1 MSAYAGP
8 PQVDFT
14 PDQSAMESWLKFW
27 FQHCTHGYLELCWG
41 DPQDDGKPK
50 NAMHFRLGEEAAMA
64 RQAAELNAIPG
75 CNAYFGTATVSNDRD
90 HRSGDRHFVQSP
102 GIWNDADRAED
113 IEAAGKVEPILRPSA
128 VIITGR
134 HPHLRRQTYHRFSTP
149 LRDADEVRSL
159 NRRVFALYGG
169 DASVTNPVRVMRLP
183 GSIAWPY
190 KQGRIPELTSWA
202 PAADSTCLSYAF
214 ERVALVL
221 PPEPTPAPSAPL
233 DPAIEDQRVAALV
246 EGISPQTW
254 HDSVRNIVWD
264 MVQAGLPDHFIHLID
279 PRITLDGFAEDETF
293 RQVQEFID
301 GARRK
306 SGIRTSA
313 DAAARLRRL
322 EALEAFGAVPL
333 PEGTDPAPPGAPFA
347 QGTPVSA
354 FRPALEFDDAFDL
367 YGHPPRFLVHGFL
380 QVNATA
386 MITGLPGV
394 GKSPL
399 MQYLAACLSYGFD
412 FNGMACE
419 EAATYY
425 WGAES
430 VNQTVRNI
438 ARFAQ
443 ALFAAEGEQ
452 HDIHE
457 IKRLLRGR
465 VRVQGQGGL
474 MIDEQAAAIAADV
487 DKLHA
492 DSGKP
497 VMLVIDTLRSV
508 AKGGVTSDEDMARVQ
523 QALLTIREG
532 RDWLTVPV
540 LHHAPKSD
548 PEGTSGSNRLDG
560 LAEIIIS
567 VVPAMKRKPGGTDED
582 DDGSGLVMA
591 KRLMLTRQPD
601 AEGFKHAWMR
611 VITRRNKDWQPASPI
626 SALLSVRD
634 DEARLAFGRDAEGA
648 AALMDVPLAPVD
660 PEPEDTTG
668 FAAPARGQSTDPAGL
683 AAAVRS
689 VLSYVEGPVT
699 PTDLTRMLADTPFLA
714 GADAQV
720 ARKRMQRALE
730 QLRTEGAAVSTGVAR
745 ATRWRLA

>member
-1 MSAYAGP
+1 
-8 PQVDFT
+8 
-14 PDQSAMESWLKFW
+14 MESWLRFW
-27 FQHCTHGYLELCWG
+27 FQHCTHGHLELCWG

-64 RQAAELNAIPG
+64 AQAAALNAIPG
-75 CNAYFGTATVSNDRD
+75 CNVYFGTATVSNDRD
-90 HRSGDRHFVQSP
+90 HRSGDKHFVQSP
-102 GIWNDADRAED
+102 GIWGDADRAED
-113 IEAAGKVEPILRPSA
+113 IEAAGKVESILRPSA

-134 HPHLRRQTYHRFSTP
+134 HPHLRRQTYHRFSSP

-169 DASVTNPVRVMRLP
+169 DSSVTNPVRVMRLP

-190 KQGRIPELTSWA
+190 KSGRIPEMTSWT

-214 ERVALVL
+214 ERVALTL
-221 PPEPTPAPSAPL
+221 PPEPAPEPSAQQDSGPDESIADL
-233 DPAIEDQRVAALV
+233 IAGLV
-246 EGISPQTW
+246 PGNW
-254 HDSVRNIVWD
+254 HDTMIRIVAKKVKRGEAD
-264 MVQAGLPDHFIHLID
+264 AEIHLID
-279 PRITLDGFAEDETF
+279 ERLTLFGHTLDDTWHDVQVAIDTF
-293 RQVQEFID
+293 RRKTGLLTPHDAYALKRQEE
-301 GARRK
+301 
-306 SGIRTSA
+306 
-313 DAAARLRRL
+313 AAS
-322 EALEAFGAVPL
+322 AFGAVPL
-333 PEGTDPAPPGAPFA
+333 PEGAAGPAPPGAPFA
-347 QGTPVSA
+347 QGAVLSA

-367 YGHPPRFLVHGFL
+367 YGRPPRFLVHGFL

-399 MQYLAACLSYGFD
+399 VQYLAACLSYGFD

-567 VVPAMKRKPGGTDED
+567 VVPAMKRKPGAADED
-582 DDGSGLVMA
+582 DDGSGLVTA

-601 AEGFKHAWMR
+601 AEGYKHAWMR
-611 VITRRNKDWQPASPI
+611 VVTRRNKDWQPASPI

-634 DEARLAFGRDAEGA
+634 DEARLAFGRDAEGV
-648 AALMDVPLAPVD
+648 AALMDVPLTPVD

-668 FAAPARGQSTDPAGL
+668 FAAQGRTSPVRGQSTDPAGL
-683 AAAVRS
+683 AAAVRG
-689 VLSYVEGPVT
+689 VLSYVEGAVT
-699 PTDLTRMLADTPFLA
+699 PTDLARMLADTPFLA

-730 QLRTEGAAVSTGVAR
+730 QLRSEGVAVSTGVAR